1 MDLAEEN
8 YNNSEISD
16 IISNILTLRYVPSQ
30 NSSIPELTWKD
41 FTPNDNIISEVIIEN
56 KIENYLQQNLNDS
69 NSTISISLS
78 GGIDSSLVLGY
89 IRKLFPNITI
99 EAVSIKFSESIDE
112 TQDAKKIAEH
122 FGAEHNILEVDNY
135 LEILPSAIG
144 ITKMPFWDNHWYFIS
159 QFASKKSKILAS
171 GDGGDEIFGGYTFR
185 YEKFLSQIH
194 PNSTPIEKIKA
205 YLNCH
210 ERDWVIDQNEV
221 FGNKSN
227 FSWDKIYSILLPFF
241 DNSLNLLG
249 QVFLA
254 DYNGKLRYNFSHV
267 NNSLNNHFGLKSISP
282 LLSNDLIQLL
292 SHCDYQNKY
301 NESQNIGKI
310 HLRKLLNN
318 FGINHLISKTKLGFS
333 VNTLNLWKNYGKK
346 IFDYYL
352 ENGNVIKDGWINQ
365 EWVSKYSNKT
375 DLDIRHVNKLL
386 GILSLEIWYRIFITK
401 EMKSST
407 KLSN

>member
-8 YNNSEISD
+8 YNNLKISD
-16 IISNILTLRYVPSQ
+16 IISNILTLRYDPSQ
-30 NSSIPELTWKD
+30 NSPIPELTWKD
-41 FTPNDNIISEVIIEN
+41 FTPNDNKISEVIIEN
-56 KIENYLQQNLNDS
+56 KIENYLQQNLDDS
-69 NSTISISLS
+69 NSIVSISLS

-99 EAVSIKFSESIDE
+99 EAASIKFSESIDE

-185 YEKFLSQIH
+185 YEKFISLINS
-194 PNSTPIEKIKA
+194 NSTPIEKVKA

-210 ERDWVIDQNEV
+210 ERDWVIDQNKV

-227 FSWDKIYSILLPFF
+227 FSWDKIHSILLPFF
-241 DNSLNLLG
+241 DNSLNPLG

-267 NNSLNNHFGLKSISP
+267 NSSLNNHFGLKSISP
-282 LLSNDLIQLL
+282 LLSNDLISLL
-292 SHCDYQNKY
+292 SHCDYQSKY
-301 NESQNIGKI
+301 DQSQNIGKI
-310 HLRKLLNN
+310 FLRKLLDN
-318 FGINHLISKTKLGFS
+318 FGITHLISKTKLGFS
-333 VNTLNLWKNYGKK
+333 VNTSNLWINHGKE

-352 ENGNVIKDGWINQ
+352 ESGRVVKEGWINQ
-365 EWVSKYSNKT
+365 EWISKYSNKT

-386 GILSLEIWYRIFITK
+386 GILALEIWYRIFITK
-401 EMKSST
+401 EMNSNS
-407 KLSN
+407 KLF

>member
-1 MDLAEEN
+1 MDLVEEN
-8 YNNSEISD
+8 YNNSKISD
-16 IISNILTLRYVPSQ
+16 IISNILTLRYNSSQ

-41 FTPNDNIISEVIIEN
+41 FTPNDNKISEEIIEK
-56 KIENYLQQNLNDS
+56 KIENYLQLNLDDS
-69 NSTISISLS
+69 ISTVSISLS

-99 EAVSIKFSESIDE
+99 KAVSIKFSESIDE

-122 FGAEHNILEVDNY
+122 FGAEHDILEVDNY

-185 YEKFLSQIH
+185 YEKFLSQIN
-194 PNSTPIEKIKA
+194 PNSTPIEKVKA

-210 ERDWVIDQNEV
+210 ERDWVLDQNKI

-227 FSWDKIYSILLPFF
+227 FSWDKIHSILLPFF
-241 DNSLNLLG
+241 DNPLNPLG

-267 NNSLNNHFGLKSISP
+267 NNSLNNHFGLKSVAP
-282 LLSNDLIQLL
+282 LLSNDLISLL
-292 SHCDYQNKY
+292 SHCDYQKKY
-301 NESQNIGKI
+301 DKSQNIGKI
-310 HLRKLLNN
+310 HLRNLLNN
-318 FGINHLISKTKLGFS
+318 FNINHLISKTKLGFS

-352 ENGNVIKDGWINQ
+352 ENGRVVKDGWINQ
-365 EWVSKYSNKT
+365 EWISKYSNRT
-375 DLDIRHVNKLL
+375 DLDIRIVNKLL
-386 GILSLEIWYRIFITK
+386 GILALEIWYRIFVTK
-401 EMKSST
+401 EMNPSS
-407 KLSN
+407 KLF